1 MKLAQKY
8 ALLLASLLALAVGVV
23 TVLALSY
30 HRHALTREALLR
42 AESVAVNLSLVSA
55 EAILTHDVL
64 QLLPLSTD
72 ATTRHEGVVY
82 AAVVD
87 RQGLELAHPDR
98 QAVHR
103 PLDFKPLRRVE
114 ESGLHAQVEEGQAM
128 GKRVWDVSVP
138 VRAKGSLRDLG
149 WVHVG
154 LDQRLVRASV
164 ASSLW
169 RLLLAGLLALGAGL
183 LVAAAAVRYL
193 VGPLL
198 RLARAAGEVGR
209 GDLSVRVPDAGQDE
223 LGDLARSFNA
233 MVAGLRLA
241 EERRRE
247 AQRLESELQVA
258 RSIQQGLLPS
268 QEPELP
274 GWETAFFC
282 EPAKELGGDYYDW
295 LPLEGGRLGFI
306 VADVSGKG
314 VPAALHMAN
323 LRNLFRFCTR
333 GAAPPAA
340 VLKQV
345 NALFHADLKAESFV
359 TLIYGDLE
367 PSSGRF
373 RFVNA
378 GHDPLLWRRAGLG
391 VIEELESVA
400 FPVGIVGPE
409 DFDPQVQ
416 EQELVL
422 AGGDL
427 LLLYTDGVT
436 EAEDA
441 LGEQYGVERILAAM
455 AAGSAAEALEALR
468 TGLTEHRE
476 GRPPEDDVTILALWR
491 QP

>member
-8 ALLLASLLALAVGVV
+8 SLLLASLLALAVGAV
-23 TVLALSY
+23 TLLALSY
-30 HRHALTREALLR
+30 HRQALTREALLR

-87 RQGLELAHPDR
+87 RQGRVLAHPDR
-98 QAVHR
+98 QAIHK
-103 PLDFKPLRRVE
+103 PLDFVAQRRLE
-114 ESGLHAQVEEGQAM
+114 ESGLHAEVAEGLGM

-138 VRAKGSLRDLG
+138 VRAKGSLQDLG

-154 LDQRLVRASV
+154 LDQRLVQASV
-164 ASSLW
+164 RSSLQ

-183 LVAAAAVRYL
+183 LVAALAVRYL
-193 VGPLL
+193 VQPLL
-198 RLARAAGEVGR
+198 RLAHAAGEVGR
-209 GDLSVRVPDAGQDE
+209 GDLSVSVPAEGGDE

-233 MVAGLRLA
+233 MVAGLKLA

-268 QEPELP
+268 QEPALL

-282 EPAKELGGDYYDW
+282 EAAKELGGDYYDW

-333 GAAPPAA
+333 GQASPAA

-345 NALFHADLKAESFV
+345 NALFYADLKAESFV

-378 GHDPLLWRRAGLG
+378 GHDPLLWRRSALG
-391 VIEELESVA
+391 SIELLENAS

-409 DFDPQVQ
+409 EFDAQVT
-416 EQELVL
+416 EQTLRL
-422 AGGDL
+422 KKDDL
-427 LLLYTDGVT
+427 LLLYTDGIT

-441 LGEQYGVERILAAM
+441 EGGQFGLERIRTRLGS
-455 AAGSAAEALEALR
+455 GSAQETLQALR
-468 TGLTEHRE
+468 ADLKEHRQ

-491 QP
+491 RP